1 LFFYKKGF
9 CVVNS
14 KIHYVALVALSI
26 LGVCGNVCAVISA
39 ETSPLAGYPSLAER
53 IANKK
58 LWLGNKSSDSSAYLS
73 VALHGAG
80 RRFVETGAY
89 DVSVYAKGAK
99 FMIGFPECRQCYP
112 VGFFSSVDL
121 ETYLSA
127 TPFWIGVRN
136 LGGGFGLHRHKEHRN
151 QFPEQPATDVLQ
163 VATLRH
169 TTVIREKVAAIVL
182 SPALVSGATFGGQWG
197 GVDMACGVEPCASA
211 LNQYGMSAMHAK
223 FFCEAYGYSLP
234 VRYKKWSA
242 RLFCGGLGAVSAPGI
257 NREWGVRVQP
267 GPGASG
273 MIGVQSAWSFLRF
286 GVAYGHHFQA
296 GTRTTIRGQEEYLR
310 RMSEYERER
319 SILKQVQFSGRPLGG
334 LPDARFE
341 SVALPLD
348 ATPSLSTH
356 SITTYCAATWRRWTL
371 GLSGQYE
378 WNVARHISLSHIR
391 LTLGYAL

>member
-1 LFFYKKGF
+1 VVKKIAL
-9 CVVNS
+9 CVVSMYLCMASCVLAANS
-14 KIHYVALVALSI
+14 LVAL
-26 LGVCGNVCAVISA
+26 
-39 ETSPLAGYPSLAER
+39 ETAPLVGYPSLAQR
-53 IANKK
+53 IAHKK

-73 VALHGAG
+73 VALNGAA

-112 VGFFSSVDL
+112 VGFFSAVDL

-151 QFPEQPATDVLQ
+151 QMPEQPASEKLQ
-163 VATLRH
+163 LATLRH
-169 TTVIREKVAAIVL
+169 VTHIREQVAAIVL

-197 GVDMACGVEPCASA
+197 GVDVALGVEPCASA
-211 LNQYGMSAMHAK
+211 VNTYGVSAMHSR

-234 VRYKKWSA
+234 LRYKKLSA
-242 RLFCGGLGAVSAPGI
+242 RLFLGGQCGVSAPGI
-257 NREWGVRVQP
+257 NREWGVRLLP
-267 GPGASG
+267 GVGASG

-286 GVAYGHHFQA
+286 GLAFGHHFQA
-296 GTRTTIRGQEEYLR
+296 GTRTTIRSQEDYVR
-310 RMSEYERER
+310 RMHEYERDN
-319 SILKQVQFSGRPLGG
+319 SILRQVQFLQNPIGRDGA
-334 LPDARFE
+334 ARIDTLR
-341 SVALPLD
+341 VPLD
-348 ATPSLSTH
+348 VAPSISIH
-356 SITTYCAATWRRWTL
+356 SFTSYCAATWRRWTL

-378 WNVARHISLSHIR
+378 WNVSRRISMSHIR